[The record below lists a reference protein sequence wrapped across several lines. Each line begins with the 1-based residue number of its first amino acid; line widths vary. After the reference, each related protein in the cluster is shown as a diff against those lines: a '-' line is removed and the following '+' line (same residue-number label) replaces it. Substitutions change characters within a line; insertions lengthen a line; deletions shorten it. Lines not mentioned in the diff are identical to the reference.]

1 MRRTGEYFDH
11 QIDDLSGPQFT
22 GYFSDLIT
30 THSWRVVKYDLYGL
44 KFYTLHVLGRPWQMP
59 QLIKPPNAQRLSGVA
74 AMARWACDPCISPR
88 QLRTAGNPNSVRM
101 HQSTDQEKNAIHIN
115 VDHATRVNT

>member
-59 QLIKPPNAQRLSGVA
+59 QLIKPPNA
-74 AMARWACDPCISPR
+74 
-88 QLRTAGNPNSVRM
+88 
-101 HQSTDQEKNAIHIN
+101 
-115 VDHATRVNT
+115 